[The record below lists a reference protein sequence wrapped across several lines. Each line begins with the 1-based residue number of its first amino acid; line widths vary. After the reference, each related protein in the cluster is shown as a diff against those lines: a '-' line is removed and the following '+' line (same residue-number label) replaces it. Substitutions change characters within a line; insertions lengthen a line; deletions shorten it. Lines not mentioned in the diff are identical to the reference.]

1 MKGFSLEVKLYALD
15 RRRERKAWSEITQ
28 GIKERFNINP
38 PTVRAMQ
45 KWEKE
50 LDREALNRALMEEAK
65 KRVPEVKQTVLG
77 QMASGLIPV
86 LWQARDLGGDIELE
100 GWIWFL
106 RVFEHQLGSERFEQ
120 VVSEYL
126 KRRKEE
132 KQTFTSAS

>member
-1 MKGFSLEVKLYALD
+1 MKGFSFEVKLYVLD
-15 RRRERKAWSEITQ
+15 RRHEGKAWKEITQ

-50 LDREALNRALMEEAK
+50 LDRETLNRALMEEAK
-65 KRVPEVKQTVLG
+65 RRVPEVKQGVLG
-77 QMASGLIPV
+77 QMAGGLIPV

-106 RVFEHQLGSERFEQ
+106 RVFEHQLGSEKFEQ

-126 KRRKEE
+126 KRRNEE
-132 KQTFTSAS
+132 KEKFAPAS

>member
-1 MKGFSLEVKLYALD
+1 MRGFNFEVKLYVLD
-15 RRRERKAWSEITQ
+15 RRREGKTWGEIVQ

-50 LDREALNRALMEEAK
+50 LDREALNRALMEEARK
-65 KRVPEVKQTVLG
+65 LVPEVKQTVLG
-77 QMASGLIPV
+77 QMASGFIPV
-86 LWQARDLGGDIELE
+86 LWQARDVGGDVELE

-106 RVFEHQLGSERFEQ
+106 RVFEHQLGSEKFER

-126 KRRKEE
+126 KRRSEE
-132 KQTFTSAS
+132 KEKFIPAG